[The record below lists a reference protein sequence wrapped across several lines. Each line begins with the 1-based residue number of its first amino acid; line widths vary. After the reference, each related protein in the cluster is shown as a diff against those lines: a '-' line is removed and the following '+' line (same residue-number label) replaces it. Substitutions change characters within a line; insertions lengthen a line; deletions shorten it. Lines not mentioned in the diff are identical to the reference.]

1 MRIERTIARLVFAGL
16 LALLASALLPAASF
30 AHGHGHQ
37 HGHHA
42 SVVETTDPAIEVET
56 GGRAGSVATTGARA
70 QTPDLNRP
78 TRQSKMLS
86 GMHRHCFDCP
96 IEPPLVRVVLPR
108 QEAIDL
114 SAAAGGALMAFLPVP
129 VFDAAARAPGTL
141 AAKPPW
147 LGSISTPPR
156 HVLITTA
163 RLRI

>member
-1 MRIERTIARLVFAGL
+1 MRIERIIARLVCAGF
-16 LALLASALLPAASF
+16 LAILVSALLPAAAF
-30 AHGHGHQ
+30 AQGHAHH

-42 SVVETTDPAIEVET
+42 AVVETTEPAGQVESED
-56 GGRAGSVATTGARA
+56 RARPVATPGART
-70 QTPDLNRP
+70 QTPDLSRP

-96 IEPPLVRVVLPR
+96 IEPPLVRMVLPR
-108 QEAIDL
+108 RDAIDV
-114 SAAAGGALMAFLPVP
+114 SAAAGGALMAFPVP
-129 VFDAAARAPGTL
+129 VFDAAASTPRAS

-147 LGSISTPPR
+147 LTSISTPPR